1 MLNDNVFEKQW
12 GFSSFDGISV
22 GADDTL
28 FPNVIRITTENKTEL
43 SDFS

>member
-12 GFSSFDGISV
+12 ECSSFDGISV

-28 FPNVIRITTENKTEL
+28 FPNPIRITTENKTEL